1 MAEIRRLNGL
11 NGLTMP
17 SALANPRCK
26 PRRSQRANPIWPI
39 TEKIDIYDGEPWT
52 EMDIDDLISALRHGD
67 TIENAA
73 RFLCRSG
80 TVDQVRRKAQELGLK
95 YKGPRH

>member
-11 NGLTMP
+11 NGLAMP
-17 SALANPRCK
+17 SALASSRCNPRRN
-26 PRRSQRANPIWPI
+26 RRASPILPMS
-39 TEKIDIYDGEPWT
+39 EKIDIYDGEPWT
-52 EMDIDDLISALRHGD
+52 EMDIDDLIAAVRHGD
-67 TIENAA
+67 TIEDAA

-95 YKGPRH
+95 YRGRH